1 MRMAR
6 LAGVHGLWIVV
17 VLALATATG
26 AQQSPMNPMSSSRTI
41 VPGYAIGPW
50 TLDMSWTDLIWN
62 LGVRS
67 VALSN
72 TAPAGAGNRAG
83 FQFRPNV
90 EVDVWADRSIVAVH
104 APGDNDIQ
112 ALGIGT
118 RDYLTRDHVGVGA
131 SQDQITTA
139 YGAAPAV
146 VQSTSRPK
154 VLLYNNLG
162 LAFQMSFDPATG
174 AYGPVEAVYVFRP
187 GLAGNIW
194 RVP

>member
-1 MRMAR
+1 MRSLMRMAR

-17 VLALATATG
+17 VLTLATATG
-26 AQQSPMNPMSSSRTI
+26 AQQSPMNPMSSSRMI

-50 TLDMSWTDLIWN
+50 TLDMNWTDLIWN
-62 LGVRS
+62 LGVRA
-67 VALSN
+67 VALSK
-72 TAPAGAGNRAG
+72 AGY
-83 FQFRPNV
+83 QFRTSV
-90 EVDVWADRSIVAVH
+90 EVDAWRDSSVVVVH
-104 APGDNDIQ
+104 ETGDNAVQ
-112 ALGIGT
+112 ALGIAN

-139 YGAAPAV
+139 YGAAQAV
-146 VQSTSRPK
+146 VQSPSRPK
-154 VLLYNNLG
+154 ILLYNTLG

-174 AYGPVEAVYVFRP
+174 AYGATEAVYVFRP